1 MRALFSLKIGWTL
14 AIYAILDILCAGLG
28 MGVPFFCI
36 LFGLP
41 VGWYLVR
48 RLDARSRGTREM
60 LRKILSGAALT
71 SAFTFTLMAV
81 IWLSSLG
88 MLFDG
93 SVSLENYGMPMIL
106 FEPLPSFIGWMVLM
120 IVISPFLQFLL
131 TLFGAHLTWLVE
143 TADFQK
149 STTF

>member
-14 AIYAILDILCAGLG
+14 AIYALLDILCAGLG

-48 RLDARSRGTREM
+48 RLDARSLSTREV

-71 SAFTFTLMAV
+71 SAFTFLLMAL
-81 IWLSSLG
+81 IWLSSLLMLLDPG
-88 MLFDG
+88 MN
-93 SVSLENYGMPMIL
+93 LENYGMPLIL

-120 IVISPFLQFLL
+120 IVISPFLQFLM

-143 TADFQK
+143 TAD
-149 STTF
+149 

>member
-14 AIYAILDILCAGLG
+14 AIYALLDILCAGLG

-36 LFGLP
+36 LLGLP

-48 RLDARSRGTREM
+48 RLDARALGTREI

-71 SAFTFTLMAV
+71 SVFTLLLMAL
-81 IWLSSLG
+81 IWLFSLR

-93 SVSLENYGMPMIL
+93 SVTLENYGMPLIL

-131 TLFGAHLTWLVE
+131 TLFGAHLTWLVKA
-143 TADFQK
+143 AD
-149 STTF
+149 